1 MPYRRLPTT
10 DKARI
15 RAMESALKLADKT
28 SEEKLA
34 FSRYTYQQLKQVK
47 IAFES
52 TLLQYDSDLQK
63 QANKQKEYKV
73 VMEKAVMYISHF
85 VQALYMSVEREET
98 KRETLK
104 FYELDSLNGKLP
116 PLNTENDIIE
126 WGEKVVSGEQKRI
139 QSGGSPIYSPSIALV
154 KIRLQDFKD
163 IAIFMQNMRRIS
175 NRSFERM
182 KEIRISTN
190 DFISKLW
197 NEIEEHV
204 NSDSP
209 KHKRQQAQEYGIVY
223 VFRRKEKKK
232 LRAVDLQVDLLFEY
246 A

>member
-1 MPYRRLPTT
+1 
-10 DKARI
+10 
-15 RAMESALKLADKT
+15 MESALKLADKT
-28 SEEKLA
+28 SKERLA
-34 FSRYTYQQLKQVK
+34 FSSYTYQQLKQVK
-47 IAFES
+47 VTFES

-63 QANKQKEYKV
+63 QMKKQKEYKAL
-73 VMEKAVMYISHF
+73 MEKATMYISHF
-85 VQALYMSVEREET
+85 VQALYMTVEREEIKT
-98 KRETLK
+98 EALG

-116 PLNTENDIIE
+116 PLNTETEIIE
-126 WGEKVVSGEQKRI
+126 WGEKVINGEQKRI
-139 QSGGSPIYSPSIALV
+139 QHGGSPIYSPSIAMV
-154 KIRLQDFKD
+154 KIKLQDFKD
-163 IAIFMQNMRRIS
+163 IAIFMQNMRKIC

-182 KEIRISTN
+182 KDVRISTN